1 MPRIWRSF
9 MNRRPSPPNDPVAN
23 SRSRSHRV
31 SPCDSTSRSGW
42 LRWRYSSGSVS
53 AIMWPRTR

>member
-1 MPRIWRSF
+1 MPRMLRSF
-9 MNRRPSPPNDPVAN
+9 MKRRPSPPNEPVAN
-23 SRSRSHRV
+23 SRSRSHSVR
-31 SPCDSTSRSGW
+31 PCDSTSRSGW

>member
-1 MPRIWRSF
+1 MPRMWRSF
-9 MNRRPSPPNDPVAN
+9 MNRRPSPPKEPVAN
-23 SRSRSHRV
+23 SRSRSHSV
-31 SPCDSTSRSGW
+31 SPWDSTSRSGW

>member
-1 MPRIWRSF
+1 MPRIERIF
-9 MNRRPSPPNDPVAN
+9 MNRRSPPKEPVAN

-31 SPCDSTSRSGW
+31 SPWLSTSRSGW
-42 LRWRYSSGSVS
+42 LRCLYSSGSVS